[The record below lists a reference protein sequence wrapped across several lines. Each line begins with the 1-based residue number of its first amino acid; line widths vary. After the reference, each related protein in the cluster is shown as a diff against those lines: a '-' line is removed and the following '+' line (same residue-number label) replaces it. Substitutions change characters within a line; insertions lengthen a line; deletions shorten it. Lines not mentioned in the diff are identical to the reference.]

1 MYRIT
6 LRRTTAVELCAV
18 AALGIAL
25 AGQARAGEPAGD
37 AWQFEV
43 TPYVFGAG
51 LRGTTGVGQVRADI
65 DSSFGDI
72 LKHFDSG
79 LMGAAEA
86 RKGPWGFA
94 FDGVYFRL
102 KDQATRSWEGPGG
115 IGSGTGELD
124 ATVSQLVYQLAVA
137 YRVRDDSRKVDVFG
151 AGRYTRLDT
160 DLNLVTTTG
169 PLLPGGN
176 RSLSASADWW
186 DPVIGFRVILPF
198 AERWSFV
205 GYGDVGGFGVGSKI
219 TWQAIAGA
227 NWEFAKSFTAKI
239 GYRYMYQDYDK
250 NNFLWKMAAH
260 GAYVGL
266 GIAF

>member
-1 MYRIT
+1 M
-6 LRRTTAVELCAV
+6 RRLAHSSIIAASIVLAVV
-18 AALGIAL
+18 AAAP
-25 AGQARAGEPAGD
+25 ARATEAAAD
-37 AWQFEV
+37 AWQFEI

-51 LRGTTGVGQVRADI
+51 LRGTTGVGQVKADV

-72 LKHFDSG
+72 MKHFDSG
-79 LMGAAEA
+79 LMAAAEA

-94 FDGVYFRL
+94 FDGVYFKL
-102 KDQATRSWEGPGG
+102 KDQGTRSWEGPGA
-115 IGSGTGELD
+115 IGNATGELD

-137 YRVRDDSRKVDVFG
+137 YRVRDDSTKIDVFG

-176 RSLSASADWW
+176 RSLSGSAEWW
-186 DPVIGFRVILPF
+186 DPVIGVRVLLPF
-198 AERWSFV
+198 AEHWIFM
-205 GYGDVGGFGVGSKI
+205 GYADIGGFGVGSKV
-219 TWQAIAGA
+219 TYQAIAGV
-227 NWEFAKSFTAKI
+227 NWQFAKSFAAKF

-250 NNFLWKMAAH
+250 NNFLWDMAAH

-266 GIAF
+266 GISF